1 MSLNVKLHPSGII
14 FTSDGTSTILDA
26 ALDSN
31 INIEYSCKD
40 GTCGSC
46 KAILISGEV
55 DSAENTF
62 LTEEDVAKG
71 AILTCCS
78 KAKSDIELDVNYY
91 PELSHI
97 QKKTYPCKLDS
108 IEFIGEDIAI
118 LSLRLPPT
126 AKIQYLAGQYIDL
139 IINGQRRS
147 YSIANAPGGNGNI
160 ELHVRKVVNGV
171 FSNII
176 FNELKLQQLLRIE
189 GPQGTFFVREDNLP
203 IVFLAGGT
211 GFAPVK
217 SMVEAL
223 INKNDQRQVH
233 IYWGMPAG
241 HNFYSD
247 IANEWA
253 IKHPNIHYVP
263 VVSGDDSIWTGATGF
278 VHQAVLEDIPDL
290 SLFNV
295 YACGSLA
302 MITAAR
308 NDFINHGLAENKFF
322 SDAFVPSK

>member
-1 MSLNVKLHPSGII
+1 MSLNVKLHPSGVI
-14 FTSDGTSTILDA
+14 FTSDGTSTILES
-26 ALDSN
+26 ALENN

-46 KAILISGEV
+46 KAMLISGEV

-62 LTEEDVAKG
+62 LTESDIAKG

-78 KAKSDIELDVNYY
+78 KATTDIELDVNYY

-97 QKKTYPCKLDS
+97 QKKTYPCKLDK
-108 IEFIGEDIAI
+108 IEFIGEGIAI
-118 LSLRLPPT
+118 ISLRLPPT
-126 AKIQYLAGQYIDL
+126 AGMQYLAGQYIDL

-147 YSIANAPGGNGNI
+147 YSIANAPGDNI
-160 ELHVRKVVNGV
+160 ELHIRKVSNGV
-171 FSNII
+171 FSNVI

-189 GPQGTFFVREDNLP
+189 GPQGTFFVREDTKP
-203 IVFLAGGT
+203 IIFLAGGT

-217 SMVEAL
+217 SMVEEL
-223 INKNDQRQVH
+223 IKNNDQREIH

-241 HNFYSD
+241 HDFYSD
-247 IANEWA
+247 VAKEWS
-253 IKHPNIHYVP
+253 INHSNIHYVP
-263 VVSGDDSIWTGATGF
+263 VVSGHDDSWNGVTGF
-278 VHQAVLEDIPDL
+278 AHQAVINDISDL
-290 SLFNV
+290 SSFNV

-302 MITAAR
+302 MISAAR
-308 NDFINHGLAENKFF
+308 NDFIKYGLDENNFF

>member
-1 MSLNVKLHPSGII
+1 
-14 FTSDGTSTILDA
+14 
-26 ALDSN
+26 
-31 INIEYSCKD
+31 
-40 GTCGSC
+40 
-46 KAILISGEV
+46 
-55 DSAENTF
+55 
-62 LTEEDVAKG
+62 
-71 AILTCCS
+71 
-78 KAKSDIELDVNYY
+78 
-91 PELSHI
+91 
-97 QKKTYPCKLDS
+97 CKLDS

-233 IYWGMPAG
+233 
-241 HNFYSD
+241 
-247 IANEWA
+247 
-253 IKHPNIHYVP
+253 
-263 VVSGDDSIWTGATGF
+263 
-278 VHQAVLEDIPDL
+278 
-290 SLFNV
+290 
-295 YACGSLA
+295 
-302 MITAAR
+302 
-308 NDFINHGLAENKFF
+308 
-322 SDAFVPSK
+322 